1 MKEVNHTLTHLWF
14 FVFYHFCLC
23 IYFLILPKWSIFNA
37 SIASCRI
44 DLLWIEFKWVN
55 LPLSLTSYSN
65 CKNGS
70 FLLFSQRS
78 RYKNGLVKTQYVE
91 WSKNYLM
98 KAFFLFF
105 QFYHAASRILVPRS
119 GIKSRLS
126 AVEVW
131 NLNHWTTR
139 EVPAC
144 LFLLRRF
151 LYLFMC
157 SYSVSFQIGFKEA
170 LRNQQLNSHK
180 DIWRLWR
187 ENKNQH
193 WPCASVF
200 QKQC

>member
-139 EVPAC
+139 EIPNESILCAKYITAVLDSWAVKRYTQQKVELP
-144 LFLLRRF
+144 
-151 LYLFMC
+151 
-157 SYSVSFQIGFKEA
+157 IPKEFTMSICTD
-170 LRNQQLNSHK
+170 N
-180 DIWRLWR
+180 
-187 ENKNQH
+187 
-193 WPCASVF
+193 
-200 QKQC
+200 